1 LSPVSFAMRESIVGP
16 IASRSW
22 NATALLVVALIA
34 CWLPARRAAVIDP
47 LEAIRHE

>member
-1 LSPVSFAMRESIVGP
+1 VV
-16 IASRSW
+16 RS
-22 NATALLVVALIA
+22 AFVVAQFVLALIA